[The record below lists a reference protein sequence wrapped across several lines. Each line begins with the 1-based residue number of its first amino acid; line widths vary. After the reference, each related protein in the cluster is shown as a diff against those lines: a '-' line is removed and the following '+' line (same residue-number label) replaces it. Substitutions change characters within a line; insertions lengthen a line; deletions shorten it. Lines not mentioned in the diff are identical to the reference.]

1 MTETIEAKPEDNLFL
16 AEYENALQLL
26 LADHTR
32 SFADNP
38 DLFHATFFNRGE
50 ERNRFWGLLSSST
63 DPDRTLIVTG
73 AAGVGKTSFVYDIVF
88 GRGRPPEANILPI
101 MADFRTAVPQNVE
114 GCLINFIQ
122 NAKQQL
128 GQAGL
133 PLDAMKDNTPDNVL
147 QNVRFI
153 HDSVK
158 LLASTKNA
166 PRAIIFLD
174 DFDYAEQQW
183 FRLLDYFLP
192 FVMSEHCG
200 VVLTMRPRLYAAI
213 QAYDDRLRFYF
224 GRNVQKVHLSP
235 MPVREVLA
243 SRLAPILVSRAS
255 RSVLYSIIAQ
265 FKGDDRIGKIATKLG
280 VRGLSA
286 LPNIEFPFTE
296 KHNDFMQRITNGNL
310 REVQEIAMDSLLFVI
325 RAGRSLETQVES
337 DIRRTVIGREN
348 TLRLFYDD
356 PRAHYHMLD
365 INKHRSPSGNSLLYN
380 VLEGLK
386 ISPQVDQGLFDRLR
400 GFGHSEK
407 NIRWAVDHLADRTQ
421 RLLEAK
427 WILPRERAATL
438 LRSDEY
444 ELTEKGNYYLDIA
457 KWPEYQLRAKSF
469 GKSVIEAAK

>member
-1 MTETIEAKPEDNLFL
+1 
-16 AEYENALQLL
+16 
-26 LADHTR
+26 
-32 SFADNP
+32 
-38 DLFHATFFNRGE
+38 
-50 ERNRFWGLLSSST
+50 
-63 DPDRTLIVTG
+63 
-73 AAGVGKTSFVYDIVF
+73 
-88 GRGRPPEANILPI
+88 
-101 MADFRTAVPQNVE
+101 
-114 GCLINFIQ
+114 
-122 NAKQQL
+122 
-128 GQAGL
+128 
-133 PLDAMKDNTPDNVL
+133 
-147 QNVRFI
+147 
-153 HDSVK
+153 
-158 LLASTKNA
+158 
-166 PRAIIFLD
+166 
-174 DFDYAEQQW
+174 
-183 FRLLDYFLP
+183 
-192 FVMSEHCG
+192 
-200 VVLTMRPRLYAAI
+200 
-213 QAYDDRLRFYF
+213 
-224 GRNVQKVHLSP
+224 
-235 MPVREVLA
+235 
-243 SRLAPILVSRAS
+243 
-255 RSVLYSIIAQ
+255 LYSIIAQ